1 MRALPKLLVIT
12 LPLVAV
18 IAAMLF
24 AAALALQTAP
34 LVSATGEVAA
44 ADIQRAMQLLR
55 SHDPRRDRP
64 GVPRSVVITQRE
76 LELLLNQGGRRLLAA
91 RAAPATRVLLQPYHA
106 ELQASLRVP
115 GLGFLPFA
123 VWINLDAHLREA
135 EGLPELESL
144 HVGRLPVP
152 GWLAEALARRIGARH
167 GVVIDSQVA
176 RDLVH
181 QVSLTNGAV
190 TVRYAW
196 QADLQYRVLAA
207 LVPPAEQARLKVYA
221 DHLNAI
227 APPPGPDG
235 TVSLAELMPPMF
247 LLAQQRAAAGADA
260 AEENRAALVVLAFHA
275 SGSRLSS
282 IVPGAKDWPRPHGLR
297 LTLHGRD
304 DYPQH
309 FLISALLAAE
319 GGGPLANAVGIYK
332 EVMDSRGGSGF
343 SFNDIA
349 ADRAGTRFGEL
360 AVSDPA
366 RMQLALN
373 AGVGEYELMPDVSDL
388 PEFLAEPE
396 FLRRY
401 GGVGAAA
408 YRSMLADI
416 ETRIDNTQLLR

>member
-1 MRALPKLLVIT
+1 MRSLPKLLALAIT
-12 LPLVAV
+12 LPLAAV
-18 IAAMLF
+18 VP
-24 AAALALQTAP
+24 AALLALTLAVQTAP
-34 LVSATGEVAA
+34 LVSESPEVSATDVE
-44 ADIQRAMQLLR
+44 RALQMLR

-64 GVPRSVVITQRE
+64 GVPRTVVMTQRD
-76 LELLLNQGGRRLLAA
+76 LELLLNHGGRRWLAA
-91 RAAPATRVLLQPYHA
+91 SAARVRLQPYNA
-106 ELQASLRVP
+106 ELQASLRLP
-115 GLGFLPFA
+115 GMDFLPFA
-123 VWINLDAHLREA
+123 VWLNVDAHLREA
-135 EGLPELESL
+135 DGLPEMTSL
-144 HVGRLPVP
+144 RVGRLPVP
-152 GWLAEALARRIGARH
+152 GWLAEALARQVGARY
-167 GVVIDSQVA
+167 GVVIDPQIA

-181 QVSLTNGAV
+181 RVSMTNGAV

-221 DHLNAI
+221 DHLHAI

-235 TVSLAELMPPMF
+235 TVSLTELMPPMF

-260 AEENRAALVVLAFHA
+260 AGENRAALVVLAFHA
-275 SGSRLSS
+275 SGRRLSS
-282 IVPGAKDWPRPHGLR
+282 IVPAARDWPRPPALR
-297 LTLHGRD
+297 VTLHGRD
-304 DYPQH
+304 DFPQH

-319 GGGPLANAVGIYK
+319 GGGALANAVGLYK
-332 EVMDSRGGSGF
+332 EVMDSRSGSGF

-360 AVSDPA
+360 AVSDPT
-366 RMQLALN
+366 RMHLALN

-401 GGVGAAA
+401 GGVGAPA

-416 ETRIDNTQLLR
+416 ETRIDNTPLLR